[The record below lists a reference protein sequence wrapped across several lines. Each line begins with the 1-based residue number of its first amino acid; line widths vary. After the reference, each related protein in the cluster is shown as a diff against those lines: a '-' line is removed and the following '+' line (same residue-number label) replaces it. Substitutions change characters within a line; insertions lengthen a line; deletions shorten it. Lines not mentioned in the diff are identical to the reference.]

1 MKKELIGV
9 LNGIVKS
16 VILILMDFLSKD
28 KKIILQVKNVLI
40 NKKYLILKTNLMK
53 VFLNKILE
61 YFIVMI
67 LRNNNNILLEVRNDI

>member
-1 MKKELIGV
+1 MMTFLNFILSQIISNQYMKKELIGV

-40 NKKYLILKTNLMK
+40 NKKYLILKTNLMSFFK
-53 VFLNKILE
+53 
-61 YFIVMI
+61 
-67 LRNNNNILLEVRNDI
+67 